1 MAALFTYVL
10 LLKNSLKIKYE
21 KLNKITSWSEYLI
34 SF

>member
-21 KLNKITSWSEYLI
+21 KLKESSWSEYLI